1 MATNMEVL
9 AQQVME
15 TQQVAEVSEEDTT
28 TIGVWAS
35 ERKTT

>member
-15 TQQVAEVSEEDTT
+15 TQQVAEVSEDSTM
-28 TIGVWAS
+28 IG
-35 ERKTT
+35 E